1 MSSKPGGFLGS
12 FCLGSRD
19 GLMNVLEGVLVAGF
33 FLAYADAFGING
45 VFEKLL
51 QKVKKKKELEKL
63 FKQNYE
69 LLLKKS

>member
-1 MSSKPGGFLGS
+1 
-12 FCLGSRD
+12 
-19 GLMNVLEGVLVAGF
+19 MNVLEGVLVAGF

-51 QKVKKKKELEKL
+51 QKVKKKKELEKS